1 MKKLLKFIGT
11 VLAFIIL
18 LLLFLWASVNKIWS
32 IPILLGFLGLC
43 MFLLSLVDPKSNW
56 RNNPIVGITG
66 VLFIFTSGYLL
77 CKNCHA
83 TALLTDIF
91 MYCAFISLFV
101 EGIALGITVIK
112 KLINKLKS

>member
-11 VLAFIIL
+11 VLAFIVL
-18 LLLFLWASVNKIWS
+18 SLLFLWASDNKIWS
-32 IPILLGFLGLC
+32 IPILLGLLGLS
-43 MFLLSLVDPKSNW
+43 MFLLSLVDPKSDW

-77 CKNCHA
+77 CDNCHVTSPLA
-83 TALLTDIF
+83 DVF
-91 MYCAFISLFV
+91 MFGAFISLFI
-101 EGIALGITVIK
+101 EGIALGIIVIK